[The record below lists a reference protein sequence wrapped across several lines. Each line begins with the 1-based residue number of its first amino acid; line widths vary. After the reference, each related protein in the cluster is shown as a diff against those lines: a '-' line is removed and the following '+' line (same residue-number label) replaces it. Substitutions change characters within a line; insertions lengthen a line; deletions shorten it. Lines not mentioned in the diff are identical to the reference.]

1 MTTPVSGAIYF
12 TDLQNEFG
20 GSSVGG
26 LYLSKFYADGNYV
39 NRNLGSITSSGAIT
53 LAAFYNQTN
62 VTSFTFS
69 QTGISASNGYATGQT
84 APGNLNGY
92 GPYAVR
98 GLANCL
104 FTSVCNITSIGISI
118 NGVIDYGYRIFAA
131 INGSWNLQPFPDPYA
146 GLFTITDG
154 GGGQNF
160 QSGSTSASFTANAGD
175 NIQIG
180 YATGPYWQQII
191 SGGVCTIT
199 YNKRIL
205 P

>member
-26 LYLSKFYADGNYV
+26 LYLSKFYANGNYV
-39 NRNLGSITSSGAIT
+39 NRGLGSITSSGAIT

-84 APGNLNGY
+84 APGNENGY
-92 GPYAVR
+92 GPYLVR

-104 FTSVCNITSIGISI
+104 FTSVCNITSMNISI
-118 NGVIDYGYRIFAA
+118 SGVIDLGYRIFAA
-131 INGSWNLQPFPDPYA
+131 INRTWDVSPYG
-146 GLFTITDG
+146 GLFGIYDP
-154 GGGQNF
+154 GGGQSF
-160 QSGSTSASFTANAGD
+160 QSGSSTVPFSANAGD
-175 NIQIG
+175 DIQIG
-180 YATGPYWQQII
+180 YSTGPAWQQII